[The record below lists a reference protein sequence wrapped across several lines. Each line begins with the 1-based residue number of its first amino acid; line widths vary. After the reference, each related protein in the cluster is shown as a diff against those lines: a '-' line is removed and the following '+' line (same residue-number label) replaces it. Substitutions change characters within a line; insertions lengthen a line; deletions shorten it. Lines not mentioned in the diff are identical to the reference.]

1 MCLAIPAK
9 VIEINDNMAKAN
21 MNGVFVKASLDL
33 LDDVNIGDYILIHTG
48 IAIEKI
54 DEQEAMETLKLVEEL
69 KNQST

>member
-9 VIEINDNMAKAN
+9 VIEINNNMAKAN

-33 LDDVNIGDYILIHTG
+33 LEDVHIGDYILIHTG

-54 DEQEAMETLKLVEEL
+54 DEQEAMATLKLVEEL
-69 KNQST
+69 KNQSL